1 MVQKMKKYIGLIF
14 LIISLVLASL
24 LISNKPIAVA
34 KDEKKNTPYVKT
46 MMLIPQN
53 IKASISSQGVISPS
67 SSITLISELNS
78 KVDWI
83 SSKMQTGSSFQKN
96 DTLLILDKR
105 DYELALITAESNVLN
120 AGVNLEREKAE
131 SDLASKEWK
140 RVGAGTGSDLAL
152 RKPQLAQANATY
164 AAAQAMLERAQRNLK
179 RTVFIA
185 SFDGRVRL
193 RNVDEGATVF
203 PGTVLGN
210 IYASESFEVRLPV
223 ADQDV
228 PFTGL
233 EFNGQQIKQSK
244 QLDVQFFIGKSI
256 LSGRVIRAEAEV
268 DPITRMLS
276 VVAKIENNKE
286 NSNTIAV
293 GQFVQATISG
303 IDIENVTVLPRTAV
317 RDGSVWI
324 VDQELTLYK
333 RSVETLRFENEFALI
348 GEGLEKGDR
357 LLTSRLSSL
366 VNGLK
371 VTFELN

>member
-286 NSNTIAV
+286 KSNTIAV

>member
-105 DYELALITAESNVLN
+105 DYELALITAKSNVLN

-233 EFNGQQIKQSK
+233 EFNGQQIKQLK

-293 GQFVQATISG
+293 GQFLQATISG

-317 RDGSVWI
+317 RDGSVWV

>member
-24 LISNKPIAVA
+24 LISNKPIAVV

-293 GQFVQATISG
+293 GQFLQATISG

>member
-223 ADQDV
+223 ANQDI

-293 GQFVQATISG
+293 GQFLQATISG

>member
-1 MVQKMKKYIGLIF
+1 MVRKMKKYIGLIF

-233 EFNGQQIKQSK
+233 EFNGQQIKQLK

-293 GQFVQATISG
+293 GQFLQATISG

>member
-223 ADQDV
+223 ANQDI

-233 EFNGQQIKQSK
+233 EFNGQQIKKLK

-293 GQFVQATISG
+293 GQFLQATISG

-317 RDGSVWI
+317 RDSSVWI

>member
-1 MVQKMKKYIGLIF
+1 MVRKMKKYIGLIF

-233 EFNGQQIKQSK
+233 EFNGQQIKKLK

>member
-233 EFNGQQIKQSK
+233 EFNGQQIKKLK

>member
-1 MVQKMKKYIGLIF
+1 MVRKMKKYIGLIF

>member
-233 EFNGQQIKQSK
+233 EFNGQQIKQLK

-293 GQFVQATISG
+293 GQFLQATISG

>member
-105 DYELALITAESNVLN
+105 DYELALITAKSNVLN

-244 QLDVQFFIGKSI
+244 QLDVQFFVGKSI

-293 GQFVQATISG
+293 GQFLQATISG

>member
-233 EFNGQQIKQSK
+233 EFNGQQIKQLK
-244 QLDVQFFIGKSI
+244 QLDVQFFIGNSI

-293 GQFVQATISG
+293 GQFLQATISG

>member
-105 DYELALITAESNVLN
+105 DYELALITAKSNVLN

-293 GQFVQATISG
+293 GQFLQATISG

>member
-233 EFNGQQIKQSK
+233 EFNGQQIKQLK

>member
-105 DYELALITAESNVLN
+105 DYELALITAKSNVLN

-223 ADQDV
+223 ANQDI

-233 EFNGQQIKQSK
+233 EFNGQQIKKLK

>member
-293 GQFVQATISG
+293 GQFLQATISG

>member
-223 ADQDV
+223 ANQDI

-233 EFNGQQIKQSK
+233 EFNGQQIKKLK

>member
-105 DYELALITAESNVLN
+105 DYELALITAKSNVLN

>member
-14 LIISLVLASL
+14 LIISLVLATL

-233 EFNGQQIKQSK
+233 EFNGQQIKKLK

>member
-233 EFNGQQIKQSK
+233 EFNGQQIKQLK

-286 NSNTIAV
+286 KSNTIAV

>member
-14 LIISLVLASL
+14 LIISLVLATL

-233 EFNGQQIKQSK
+233 EFNGQQIKQLK

>member
-244 QLDVQFFIGKSI
+244 QLDVQFFVGKSI

>member
-83 SSKMQTGSSFQKN
+83 SSKMQTGSSFQKK

-233 EFNGQQIKQSK
+233 EFNGQQIKKLK

-317 RDGSVWI
+317 RDSSVWI

>member
-276 VVAKIENNKE
+276 VVAEIENNKE
-286 NSNTIAV
+286 KSNTIAV